1 MTQSRRKFLKRSV
14 SALAAVTIVPRYVLG
29 GPGYTAP
36 SDKINLGFIGTGK
49 QGLGLGKRFLE
60 LDDIQLVAASDVDQ
74 SKLERFRKVVEGFYA
89 EKSGKSSYQGCT
101 IHEDYGNLLSWQDV
115 DAVVI
120 ATPDHWHAKQVIE
133 AAKAGKDIFCE
144 KPLSHTIKEGRAMV
158 KAVRK
163 YNRILQTG
171 SMQRSREDFRKAC
184 ELVRNGYIG
193 EIKNIKVSVG
203 DPAIPCDLPAE
214 PVPDGL
220 NWDKWLGPAPER
232 AYNAIICPPITDD
245 SWAMW
250 RKYKEYGGGIFS
262 DWGAHMFDIVQW
274 GIGMDD
280 SGPVEITPPD
290 GKNLPHLTYRYA
302 NGITMTHENFGKGHA
317 VMFEGSEG
325 TIEISRRFFN
335 SKPKNLTNQKIKSG
349 EVHLYN
355 SKNHYVDWIQSIRS
369 RKAPIC
375 DVETGHRTATI
386 CHLGNIAYELKRP
399 LRWDPVKEKFT
410 DDKEAN
416 GLRTKKMRKPYKTS
430 V

>member
-1 MTQSRRKFLKRSV
+1 MKQSRRKFIKRSIGAV
-14 SALAAVTIVPRYVLG
+14 ATVTIVPRYVLG
-29 GPGYTAP
+29 GPDYTAP

-60 LDDIQLVAASDVDQ
+60 LDDIQLIAGSDVDQ
-74 SKLERFRKVVEGFYA
+74 LKLARFKKVAEEFYA
-89 EKSGKSSYQGCT
+89 GKSGKSTYRGCA
-101 IHEDYGNLLSWQDV
+101 IHEDYGDVLAVQDL

-120 ATPDHWHAKQVIE
+120 ATPDHWHAQPVID

-163 YNRILQTG
+163 YDRILQTG
-171 SMQRSREDFRKAC
+171 SMQRSRENFRKAC

-203 DPAIPCDLPAE
+203 DPAIDCDLPAE
-214 PVPDGL
+214 TVPKEV
-220 NWDKWLGPAPER
+220 NWDKWLGPAPSR
-232 AYNAIICPPITDD
+232 GYHPIICPPISDD

-262 DWGAHMFDIVQW
+262 DWGAHMFDIAQW
-274 GIGMDD
+274 AIGMDE
-280 SGPVEITPPD
+280 SGPVEIIPPD
-290 GKNLPHLTYRYA
+290 GKNLHYLTYRYA
-302 NGITMTHENFGKGHA
+302 NGITMTHENFGRGHA

-325 TIEISRRFFN
+325 TIEISRSFFE
-335 SKPKNLTNQKIKSG
+335 SKPKGLVNKKLKPN
-349 EVHLYN
+349 EEHLYK
-355 SKNHYVDWIQSIRS
+355 SENHYLDWIQSIRS
-369 RKAPIC
+369 RKMPIC
-375 DVETGHRTATI
+375 DVETGHRTATV
-386 CHLGNIAYELKRP
+386 CHLGNIAYQLKRP
-399 LRWDPVKEKFT
+399 LRWNPEKEKFI

-416 GLRTKKMRKPYKTS
+416 GLRTKKMRKPYKVS